1 MKFKFIFIIIFLSNC
16 TINTTKLENR
26 APFNS
31 KGFALIFKDVDY
43 DNKIVKGK
51 LDNSKLQIA
60 HRTLKPN
67 TLVKIINLQT
77 NDSIILKN
85 YKTLDYPDFYKILI
99 TPNVATKLNIKND
112 LPLVEILEIKK
123 NKSFVAEKAKIFKE
137 EKTISSNA
145 PVESVHISNISKNK
159 NFKKDNSNDNFFI
172 LIGSFYSKD
181 TAVFLKQRIN
191 KEIPDFNINKLKILK
206 KRTKEVDVI
215 SGPYNN
221 INIMKNDYTLLK
233 KFGFEELNIIYE

>member
-1 MKFKFIFIIIFLSNC
+1 MKFRFIFIIIFLSNC

-31 KGFALIFKDVDY
+31 KGFALIFKDVDF

-51 LDNSKLQIA
+51 LDISKLQIA

-67 TLVKIINLQT
+67 TLLKIINLQT
-77 NDSIILKN
+77 NDFIILKN
-85 YKTLDYPDFYKILI
+85 NKTLDYPDFYKILI

-145 PVESVHISNISKNK
+145 PVESVQISNISKNK

-172 LIGSFYSKD
+172 LIGSFYSNE

-233 KFGFEELNIIYE
+233 KFGFEELNITYE

>member
-1 MKFKFIFIIIFLSNC
+1 MKFKYIFIIIFLSNC
-16 TINTTKLENR
+16 TINSTKLENR

-43 DNKIVKGK
+43 YNKIVKGK

-77 NDSIILKN
+77 NDFIILKN
-85 YKTLDYPDFYKILI
+85 FKTLDYPDFYKILI

-145 PVESVHISNISKNK
+145 PVESVQISNISKNK

-206 KRTKEVDVI
+206 KRTKEVDVM

>member
-1 MKFKFIFIIIFLSNC
+1 MKFRFIFIIIFLSNC

-31 KGFALIFKDVDY
+31 KGFALIFKDVDF

-51 LDNSKLQIA
+51 LDISKLQIA

-67 TLVKIINLQT
+67 TLLKIINLQT
-77 NDSIILKN
+77 NDFIILKN
-85 YKTLDYPDFYKILI
+85 NKTLDYPDFYKILI

-145 PVESVHISNISKNK
+145 PVESVQISNISKNK
-159 NFKKDNSNDNFFI
+159 NFKKNNINNNFFI
-172 LIGSFYSKD
+172 LIGSFYSNE

-233 KFGFEELNIIYE
+233 KFGFEELNITYE